1 MRASRGQ
8 RHAPAAAHISSR
20 VACGMPLVAVLVIG
34 ALSRAVIAE
43 AASSGYEQTIE
54 QLSDALVSVQTLAKQ
69 VAPYD
74 AVFHRDP
81 MRAVVN
87 EQGELV
93 SSAGLRGGLSV
104 QGIIWSD
111 QHPLAV
117 VDDEL
122 VAQGEAVGP
131 YTIVEIRPDGVVARY
146 GENTIS
152 VPLDRGIEPPASQAL
167 PTPPSPHPAEAG
179 SP

>member
-1 MRASRGQ
+1 
-8 RHAPAAAHISSR
+8 
-20 VACGMPLVAVLVIG
+20 MPLVAMLVVMG
-34 ALSRAVIAE
+34 LLSRATLAE
-43 AASSGYEQTIE
+43 AASTGYERTIE
-54 QLSDALVSVQTLAKQ
+54 QLTQALTSVQTLAKQ

-81 MRAVVN
+81 TRAVVN

-111 QHPLAV
+111 QRPLAV

-122 VAQGEAVGP
+122 VAQGAVLGP
-131 YTIVEIRPDGVVARY
+131 YTIVEIRPDSVVARY

-152 VPLDRGIEPPASQAL
+152 VPLDRGITPRESQSIPAT
-167 PTPPSPHPAEAG
+167 TPPQDTPQ
-179 SP
+179 